1 MRYDKEKSRKN
12 GVTRMA
18 FLAIW
23 LLMIAYA
30 VFFAPSGSGGYEF
43 GPLLMGEW
51 EGIDPLILAVF
62 NSLGIFPLVFLTLLL
77 PNDRFS
83 WPAWPFVFA
92 SFGVGAFSLLP
103 YFAFGGKPPE
113 KQRRGPNWL
122 HRILRSKAWL
132 IFVAA
137 ISTINFLTVFRGFSP
152 QAYVE
157 AFQTS
162 SLVSVMTIDWFVLW
176 GLSVY
181 ATYRFLPET
190 RFKQLALLPV
200 VGPVLVLLFNRN
212 AKEEQ

>member
-1 MRYDKEKSRKN
+1 
-12 GVTRMA
+12 MA
-18 FLAIW
+18 FLVIW
-23 LLMIAYA
+23 LLMITYA

-62 NSLGIFPLVFLTLLL
+62 NSLGIFPLVFLTLLV
-77 PNDRFS
+77 PNDRFR
-83 WPAWPFVFA
+83 WPAWPFALV
-92 SFGVGAFSLLP
+92 SFGIGAFSLLP
-103 YFAFGGKPPE
+103 YFAFGDKPPE
-113 KQRRGPNWL
+113 KKRRGPNWL

-137 ISTINFLTVFRGFSP
+137 ISIINFLTVFRGFS
-152 QAYVE
+152 AETYAE

-181 ATYRFLPET
+181 ATYRFLPEA
-190 RFKQLALLPV
+190 RFNQLALLPV
-200 VGPVLVLLFNRN
+200 VGPILVILFNKRKVHEEN
-212 AKEEQ
+212 PQNKKEETR